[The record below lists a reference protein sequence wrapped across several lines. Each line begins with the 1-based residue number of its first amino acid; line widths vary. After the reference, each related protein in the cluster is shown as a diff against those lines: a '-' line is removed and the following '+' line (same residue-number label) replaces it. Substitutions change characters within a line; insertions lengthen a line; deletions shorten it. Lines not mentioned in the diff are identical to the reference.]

1 MRRQKISCEEMTRY
15 LSEVQLHE
23 FSVLNIV
30 QVNMDDLG
38 VEF

>member
-1 MRRQKISCEEMTRY
+1 MTRY